1 MVVVETG
8 GRDVVRSGTEVV
20 VEREAD
26 DEVVVERVLVTPDV
40 VVALVVEVDDV
51 VDCDAVVKVVAKL
64 VVVEAMVE

>member
-1 MVVVETG
+1 VVVVETG